1 MTGDKRFVILI
12 HIFYYFLL
20 HSTPLNN
27 KLQLTSCWATA
38 LFPLWLKWKNRC
50 SRLESCNR
58 LFSCCWV
65 IYVIEWEVILFC
77 YSIYIR
83 LCVKMSILLFKKV
96 ILYII
101 LFYFTIHLIFYFF
114 TLPFK
119 YSFFY
124 SFFTIYLRE
133 CAKRKKKVIK

>member
-1 MTGDKRFVILI
+1 MGGDFVLLQ
-12 HIFYYFLL
+12 YL
-20 HSTPLNN
+20 HSFFGLN
-27 KLQLTSCWATA
+27 
-38 LFPLWLKWKNRC
+38 
-50 SRLESCNR
+50 
-58 LFSCCWV
+58 
-65 IYVIEWEVILFC
+65 
-77 YSIYIR
+77 SIYIR

-133 CAKRKKKVIK
+133 CAKKKKKVIK